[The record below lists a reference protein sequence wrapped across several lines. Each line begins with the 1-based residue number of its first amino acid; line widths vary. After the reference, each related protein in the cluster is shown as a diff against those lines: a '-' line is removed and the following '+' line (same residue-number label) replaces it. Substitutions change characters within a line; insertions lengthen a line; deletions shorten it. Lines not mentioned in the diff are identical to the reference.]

1 MFNLRGEPV
10 LFVRDGFD
18 MVPYSPRHQDRLSQC
33 VTGETQTPQQCT
45 QLECQLRKEVSNHW
59 WYLFFG
65 VMTSIVLKYSL
76 GHNKTFTY

>member
-33 VTGETQTPQQCT
+33 VIGETQSPQQCT
-45 QLECQLRKEVSNHW
+45 ELECQLRKEVN
-59 WYLFFG
+59 L
-65 VMTSIVLKYSL
+65 LASL
-76 GHNKTFTY
+76 MLIKRIRKEVVKNRTK